1 MDPKLYLVVISG
13 DQRFFENLRN
23 TDSYNLLQVTSGCQN
38 SVLHIA
44 AKCGELQMAE
54 KIIPLHPSLLH
65 QTNSKGDSPLHIAS
79 RLGRLQ
85 VTQFLINCAKLIE
98 VEVEKELLRMQN
110 LEKDTALHEAA
121 RNGHFEIVNLLINE
135 EPELARVVN
144 NSFLNWLT
152 YAFVNLWLV
161 EFLIVLKNMV
171 IQIMAVYWK
180 IFVLYINKFLPAS
193 SKIRCSQ
200 IKLSYKFSFI
210 GANFIGEVLKR
221 CLSAISEADK
231 FGWIPLHHAAYL
243 GNAEVVD
250 LLLQFDTSLASVEDK
265 AGTSALHISAKAGH
279 DDVVL
284 QLIAKYPD
292 MSELLDNTDRTAL
305 QVAAESGRNSVVKVF
320 LSTLVF
326 ADIINNRGK
335 DGNAPFHCAAL
346 QGHCKTL
353 LLLANDCRVDKG
365 AINKWRLTTFD
376 ITKLSTKFRQHGKVF
391 STYPRCQNSIIL
403 QNSWTNTE
411 RFMAIFFFSLPNT
424 CWLKIEDK
432 RYCKKFGRIGHHK
445 KKKCML
451 VMLRNMT
458 NHYKERKEPGKGAA
472 EALHEEAKPAREK
485 KNASQCF
492 KEIGNVNL
500 LVVTIIAAVNFVAG
514 FRMPGGYYKD
524 GQDNQGLAILSKA
537 SGFRVFV
544 MANSFAFGLSTA
556 SMFLN
561 FGASGVKRDY
571 IATFLLKYAFLLSE
585 WSIYAMVLAFL
596 AGTSVVRPI
605 IGASCSY
612 CHNLF
617 HSGPF
622 DLYFYCF

>member
-135 EPELARVVN
+135 EPELPLFLTVDRKFYKIACLILEVARTCSYGGR
-144 NSFLNWLT
+144 NSMNVL
-152 YAFVNLWLV
+152 LV
-161 EFLIVLKNMV
+161 AI
-171 IQIMAVYWK
+171 
-180 IFVLYINKFLPAS
+180 
-193 SKIRCSQ
+193 IRAE
-200 IKLSYKFSFI
+200 K
-210 GANFIGEVLKR
+210 NFIGEVLKR

-445 KKKCML
+445 
-451 VMLRNMT
+451 N
-458 NHYKERKEPGKGAA
+458 
-472 EALHEEAKPAREK
+472 
-485 KNASQCF
+485 
-492 KEIGNVNL
+492 
-500 LVVTIIAAVNFVAG
+500 
-514 FRMPGGYYKD
+514 
-524 GQDNQGLAILSKA
+524 
-537 SGFRVFV
+537 
-544 MANSFAFGLSTA
+544 
-556 SMFLN
+556 
-561 FGASGVKRDY
+561 
-571 IATFLLKYAFLLSE
+571 
-585 WSIYAMVLAFL
+585 
-596 AGTSVVRPI
+596 
-605 IGASCSY
+605 
-612 CHNLF
+612 
-617 HSGPF
+617 
-622 DLYFYCF
+622 

>member
-121 RNGHFEIVNLLINE
+121 RNGHFEIFYKIACLILEVARTCSYGGRNSMNVLLVAI
-135 EPELARVVN
+135 
-144 NSFLNWLT
+144 
-152 YAFVNLWLV
+152 
-161 EFLIVLKNMV
+161 
-171 IQIMAVYWK
+171 
-180 IFVLYINKFLPAS
+180 
-193 SKIRCSQ
+193 IRAEKS
-200 IKLSYKFSFI
+200 
-210 GANFIGEVLKR
+210 EVLKR

-376 ITKLSTKFRQHGKVF
+376 ITKLSTKFRQHG
-391 STYPRCQNSIIL
+391 
-403 QNSWTNTE
+403 
-411 RFMAIFFFSLPNT
+411 
-424 CWLKIEDK
+424 
-432 RYCKKFGRIGHHK
+432 
-445 KKKCML
+445 KKCML